1 MEPQTP
7 APTAPESAPAQPE
20 TTAASSAA
28 EQAIV
33 SGDVS
38 AYRAARFAERTGT
51 PLPAAPASEDDAE
64 PATPETPAPD
74 AAPKPEEPRALSK
87 RQQEANERTRQAV
100 EQATADLRAENAR
113 LRAATAPPAPRSAPP
128 PAAPARQK
136 PTEDEIGT
144 KYATYADFTEDLA
157 DWKFEQRQ
165 AAAVAEQQQ
174 AEQSRMEDAR
184 TRAHVEAWSKHADRW
199 TAAKQADPERVAK
212 LNPQILSLS
221 PLGQLPAGQAPTL
234 GNHVAEAVVMSD
246 DPVSLIEIL
255 SDPAVELQLTKA
267 YATSVG
273 EFYRAIGRLE
283 SRQKAAPTPP
293 KPVTSASP
301 PPTTLGTKTTE
312 PTDEADAAVAND
324 DVAAYRA
331 ARLRQRVAA
340 LR

>member
-1 MEPQTP
+1 M
-7 APTAPESAPAQPE
+7 
-20 TTAASSAA
+20 
-28 EQAIV
+28 

-113 LRAATAPPAPRSAPP
+113 LRAATAPPPTPP

-157 DWKFEQRQ
+157 DWKYEQRQ
-165 AAAVAEQQQ
+165 AAAVAQQQQ
-174 AEQSRMEDAR
+174 AEQARAEDAR
-184 TRAHVEAWSKHADRW
+184 KRAHVEAWGKHADRW
-199 TAAKQADPERVAK
+199 TAAKQADPDRVAK